1 MLKYYATSL
10 PSTRRLAF
18 LKQVVFH
25 SFDGNV
31 HFLRFEI
38 TPLENPCTFLLA
50 KEKAWK
56 RTFNINSELSQNRR
70 EKQIMP
76 LKATVNWLFN
86 DMWCHLVIDFFEWK
100 IGFFNKQ

>member
-31 HFLRFEI
+31 QFLRFEI
-38 TPLENPCTFLLA
+38 KPLENPCTFLLA

-76 LKATVNWLFN
+76 FKTTATWLFN
-86 DMWCHLVIDFFEWK
+86 NVWCYLVIAFFQWNF
-100 IGFFNKQ
+100 FFNKQ

>member
-38 TPLENPCTFLLA
+38 KPLENPCTFLLA

>member
-38 TPLENPCTFLLA
+38 KPLENPCTFLLA
-50 KEKAWK
+50 KEKA
-56 RTFNINSELSQNRR
+56 
-70 EKQIMP
+70 
-76 LKATVNWLFN
+76 
-86 DMWCHLVIDFFEWK
+86 
-100 IGFFNKQ
+100 